1 MFGIYDKYTISL
13 SFLGY
18 SPDRKNLRFRVRTEP
33 NISGIVRIILQDKL
47 HKSCPFIT
55 LTGDIL
61 TLSLKDTGAT
71 KYLEDIQIK
80 DDTITIKVNWR

>member
-33 NISGIVRIILQDKL
+33 KISGIVRIILQEKL
-47 HKSCPFIT
+47 NKSCPYIT
-55 LTGDIL
+55 LTEDVL
-61 TLSLKDTGAT
+61 TLNLKDTGAT
-71 KYLEDIQIK
+71 KFLEDIQIK
-80 DDTITIKVNWR
+80 DDTIKIKVKWR

>member
-1 MFGIYDKYTISL
+1 MFGFYDKYTINL

-18 SPDRKNLRFRVRTEP
+18 SPDRKILRFRVRTEP

-47 HKSCPFIT
+47 NKSCPYIT

-61 TLSLKDTGAT
+61 TLNLKDTGAT
-71 KYLEDIQIK
+71 KFLEGIQIK
-80 DDTITIKVNWR
+80 DDTITIKVKWR

>member
-18 SPDRKNLRFRVRTEP
+18 SPDGEILRFRVRTEP
-33 NISGIVRIILQDKL
+33 KISGIVRIILQDKL
-47 HKSCPFIT
+47 HNSCPFIT

-61 TLSLKDTGAT
+61 TLSLKEIGAT
-71 KYLEDIQIK
+71 KFLEDIQIK
-80 DDTITIKVNWR
+80 NDTITIKVKWR